1 MLDLLAFTDWAT
13 LCTEA
18 VTWLESAGR
27 RGAIPLALF
36 IGGLV
41 AGFSHCTAM
50 CGPIVLMQ
58 VMARTPRGTL
68 AAAPPVLQRMSGA
81 GLLPYHFGRLTT
93 YAGLGGVSGGLA
105 GMAADFVSLRWIFAA
120 ALTLAAAYCVV
131 VIARSLGWIVPRN
144 ARPFGGVDRI
154 LDTIGWSRVVNR
166 ASRLGGYSLGLA
178 LGFLPCGLV
187 YAALAA
193 AAGTGS
199 AMSGAVAMAAFGLGT
214 VPGLIAVAF
223 AGGFVLRRFRKIPQ
237 LAAIPLLVV
246 NVAILSAL
254 AFRAFA

>member
-1 MLDLLAFTDWAT
+1 
-13 LCTEA
+13 
-18 VTWLESAGR
+18 
-27 RGAIPLALF
+27 
-36 IGGLV
+36 
-41 AGFSHCTAM
+41 
-50 CGPIVLMQ
+50 
-58 VMARTPRGTL
+58 
-68 AAAPPVLQRMSGA
+68 MSGA

-199 AMSGAVAMAAFGLGT
+199 AMSGAVAMAAFTGATRSDPFGKMNPRGSDWRGSSM
-214 VPGLIAVAF
+214 VSIWSAF
-223 AGGFVLRRFRKIPQ
+223 SPM
-237 LAAIPLLVV
+237 
-246 NVAILSAL
+246 
-254 AFRAFA
+254 

>member
-1 MLDLLAFTDWAT
+1 MLDLFAFTDWAT

-27 RGAIPLALF
+27 RGGIPLALF
-36 IGGLV
+36 IGGFA

-50 CGPIVLMQ
+50 CGPFVLMQ
-58 VMARTPRGTL
+58 VMAGTPRGTL
-68 AAAPPVLQRMSGA
+68 AAPPVLQRMSGA

-105 GMAADFVSLRWIFAA
+105 GIVADFVSLRWI
-120 ALTLAAAYCVV
+120 LAAVLAVATAYCVA
-131 VIARSLGWIVPRN
+131 VIARSPGWIAPRN
-144 ARPFGGVDRI
+144 ARRFGSVDRI
-154 LDTIGWSRVVNR
+154 LDTIGWSQVVNR
-166 ASRLGGYSLGLA
+166 ASRLGGYPLGLA

-187 YAALAA
+187 YAALTAA
-193 AAGTGS
+193 AATGS
-199 AMSGAVAMAAFGLGT
+199 AMSGAAAMAAFGLGT

-223 AGGFVLRRFRKIPQ
+223 AGGFVVRRFRKVPQ
-237 LAAIPLLVV
+237 IAAIPLLVL